1 MNDVPR
7 AKADINEAM
16 LRAPNQSDILYE
28 AGNIAATDG
37 DMATARAQWT
47 RAVSAEPDSDAAKRA
62 RAELDQT
69 GGAPAPTADKPKAP
83 GR

>member
-1 MNDVPR
+1 MGDTTR

-16 LRAPNQSDILYE
+16 LLAPNQSDILYE
-28 AGNIAATDG
+28 AGNIAATGD

-62 RAELDQT
+62 KAELDQT
-69 GGAPAPTADKPKAP
+69 GGTAAPANDKPKP
-83 GR
+83 QGR